1 MKTITG
7 QIGAWL
13 SSYNVNTDPSDIS
26 NLFFANSDMSTSGWV
41 KVGDATVTV
50 ELVSDTD
57 LLTGQLAM
65 LDEAERRADAECQRI
80 KNEIEGQRQRL
91 LAIEYKPCQTTEG

>member
-91 LAIEYKPCQTTEG
+91 LAIEYKG

>member
-7 QIGAWL
+7 TTGAWL
-13 SSYNVNTDPSDIS
+13 ASYNLNADPSEVN
-26 NLFFANSDMSTSGWV
+26 NLFFASSDMSSCGWIR
-41 KVGDATVTV
+41 VGSASVTV
-50 ELVSDTD
+50 ELLSDTD

-91 LAIEYKPCQTTEG
+91 LAIEYKG

>member
-7 QIGAWL
+7 KTGAWL
-13 SSYNVNTDPSDIS
+13 SSYNVNADPIDVN
-26 NLFFANSDMSTSGWV
+26 NLFFTNSDMSTSGWV
-41 KVGDATVTV
+41 NVGDATVTV

-91 LAIEYKPCQTTEG
+91 LAIEYKG

>member
-7 QIGAWL
+7 KTGAWL
-13 SSYNVNTDPSDIS
+13 SSYNVNADPSDVN
-26 NLFFANSDMSTSGWV
+26 NLFFANSDMTTSGWV
-41 KVGDATVTV
+41 RVGDATITV
-50 ELVSDTD
+50 VLLDAHD

-65 LDEAERRADAECQRI
+65 LDEAERRVKAEAQA
-80 KNEIEGQRQRL
+80 KLNEIEGQRQRL

>member
-13 SSYNVNTDPSDIS
+13 SSYNVNADPSDVN
-26 NLFFANSDMSTSGWV
+26 NLFFANSDMTTNGWV
-41 KVGDATVTV
+41 RVGDATVTV

-65 LDEAERRADAECQRI
+65 LEEAERRVKADAQ
-80 KNEIEGQRQRL
+80 KKLTKIEGQRQRL
-91 LAIEYKPCQTTEG
+91 LAIEYKG

>member
-13 SSYNVNTDPSDIS
+13 PSYNVNADPSDVN
-26 NLFFANSDMSTSGWV
+26 NLFFANSDMTTNGWV
-41 KVGDATVTV
+41 RVGDATVTV

-65 LDEAERRADAECQRI
+65 LDEAGRRVKADAQA
-80 KNEIEGQRQRL
+80 KLNEIEGQRQRL
-91 LAIEYKPCQTTEG
+91 LAIEYKG

>member
-13 SSYNVNTDPSDIS
+13 SSYNVNADPSDVN
-26 NLFFANSDMSTSGWV
+26 NLFFANSDMTTNGWV
-41 KVGDATVTV
+41 RVGDATVTV

-65 LDEAERRADAECQRI
+65 LEEAERRVKADAQANL
-80 KNEIEGQRQRL
+80 NEIEGQRQRH
-91 LAIEYKPCQTTEG
+91 LAIEYKP

>member
-13 SSYNVNTDPSDIS
+13 SSYNVNADPSDV
-26 NLFFANSDMSTSGWV
+26 NKLFFANSDMTTNGWV
-41 KVGDATVTV
+41 RVGDATVTV

-65 LDEAERRADAECQRI
+65 LDEAERQRI

-91 LAIEYKPCQTTEG
+91 LAIEYKG